1 MNKRR
6 KLLFVLAVGPLVA
19 ALPTLAQDRR
29 PRKIGF
35 LGGASAQT
43 DAPLLAAFREGMAAL
58 RWVEGRDY
66 VIDARHADNVP
77 QALANLAA
85 ELVATQ
91 PDLFLTPSDFTAR
104 ALTERST
111 IPVVFAIA
119 RDPVG
124 SGLAKSLQRPG
135 GTSTGLT
142 NSAVELSAKR
152 LQLLHEAFP
161 KTSHVVALFEP
172 NDKTGPLQASEIE
185 RAAKAL
191 GIRVTAIGLRQPSD
205 IAPAFSQ
212 GASLGTNAYIIAF
225 GAVTFNNR
233 KTIVDLVSR
242 ARVPAAYTDK
252 ASVIDGGL
260 LAYGAQAGDGF
271 RRAAGYVD
279 KILKGAKPGDL
290 PIEQPTK
297 FELVINLKT
306 AKALGLTIPQSFL
319 LRADEVIQ

>member
-1 MNKRR
+1 M
-6 KLLFVLAVGPLVA
+6 LGASPFLA
-19 ALPTLAQDRR
+19 ALPALAQDRR

-43 DAPLLAAFREGMAAL
+43 DAPFLAAFREGMAAL
-58 RWVEGRDY
+58 HWVEGRDY
-66 VIDARHADNVP
+66 VIDARHADTVP
-77 QALANLAA
+77 QALAGLAA

-91 PDLFLTPSDFTAR
+91 PDLFLTPSEFTAR
-104 ALTERST
+104 ALTERSS

-135 GTSTGLT
+135 GTSTGLST
-142 NSAVELSAKR
+142 FAVELSAKR
-152 LQLLHEAFP
+152 LELLKQAFP
-161 KTSHVVALFEP
+161 KISHVVALFEP
-172 NDKTGPLQASEIE
+172 NDKSGPAQIREIE
-185 RAAKAL
+185 RAAEAL

-212 GASLGTNAYIIAF
+212 GASLGANAYVITAGVII
-225 GAVTFNNR
+225 FNNR
-233 KTIVDLVSR
+233 KTIVDFVAR
-242 ARVPAAYTDK
+242 ALVPAAYPFDVF
-252 ASVIDGGL
+252 AIDGGL
-260 LAYGAQAGDGF
+260 LSYGVKNVDNF
-271 RRAAGYVD
+271 RRAAGHVD

-306 AKALGLTIPQSFL
+306 AKALGLTIPQSLL